1 MSTSVEDGDVTDQA
15 IQQKTTKNTVEEAP
29 KSPVDIVVTV
39 AAAKNATGSE
49 AQSTEILEEGCT
61 RSDDCRSLD
70 LEAQDSR
77 SKSNTGASDRSL
89 PCPAE
94 DTQLIRT
101 NRFNK
106 SDNMTSRS
114 NRYNNKT
121 VIIASLVFWGTV
133 LIAIVV
139 TVIVLTG
146 RNIDQP
152 VRHHTTA
159 EPSTPAPMI
168 GSTESLLV
176 NATNSTENTALFDSM
191 VADSD
196 EKPS

>member
-1 MSTSVEDGDVTDQA
+1 MSTSVEDGDVT
-15 IQQKTTKNTVEEAP
+15 EAP

-101 NRFNK
+101 N

>member
-15 IQQKTTKNTVEEAP
+15 IQQKSTESTQPVEP
-29 KSPVDIVVTV
+29 IRPVDTIVTV
-39 AAAKNATGSE
+39 AATDNATGSE
-49 AQSTEILEEGCT
+49 AQSTEILEERCT
-61 RSDDCRSLD
+61 RSDDCLD

-101 NRFNK
+101 N

-133 LIAIVV
+133 LIAIIV

-152 VRHHTTA
+152 VRDRTTA

-168 GSTESLLV
+168 ASTEALLITG
-176 NATNSTENTALFDSM
+176 NTTNSALFDSM
-191 VADSD
+191 VVDPD
-196 EKPS
+196 GKPS

>member
-15 IQQKTTKNTVEEAP
+15 IQQKSTESTQPVEP
-29 KSPVDIVVTV
+29 IRPVDTIVTV
-39 AAAKNATGSE
+39 AATDNATGSE
-49 AQSTEILEEGCT
+49 AQSTEILEERCT
-61 RSDDCRSLD
+61 RSDDCLD

-133 LIAIVV
+133 LIAIIV

-152 VRHHTTA
+152 VRDRTTP

-168 GSTESLLV
+168 GSTEALLITG
-176 NATNSTENTALFDSM
+176 NATNSALFDSM
-191 VADSD
+191 VVDPD
-196 EKPS
+196 GKPS

>member
-15 IQQKTTKNTVEEAP
+15 KQQKTTDNTVES
-29 KSPVDIVVTV
+29 KRPVDTVVTV
-39 AAAKNATGSE
+39 ATTENATGSD

-61 RSDDCRSLD
+61 RSNDCLD

-94 DTQLIRT
+94 DTQLIRN

-146 RNIDQP
+146 RNIDKP
-152 VRHHTTA
+152 VRHHTTP

-168 GSTESLLV
+168 GSTEAILF
-176 NATNSTENTALFDSM
+176 NTTNTTENIALFDSM
-191 VADSD
+191 VVDPE

>member
-1 MSTSVEDGDVTDQA
+1 MSTSVENGDVTDQT
-15 IQQKTTKNTVEEAP
+15 IQQKSSDSSESAEP
-29 KSPVDIVVTV
+29 KRPVDTVVTV
-39 AAAKNATGSE
+39 AASEHATGSE
-49 AQSTEILEEGCT
+49 AQSTEILEERCT
-61 RSDDCRSLD
+61 KSDDCLD

-101 NRFNK
+101 N

-152 VRHHTTA
+152 VRHHTTP
-159 EPSTPAPMI
+159 EPSAPAPMI
-168 GSTESLLV
+168 ESTESFTV
-176 NATNSTENTALFDSM
+176 AGNATNSPENVDLFDSM
-191 VADSD
+191 DG
-196 EKPS
+196 KPS

>member
-1 MSTSVEDGDVTDQA
+1 MSTSVEDGDGITDQKPQNQQ
-15 IQQKTTKNTVEEAP
+15 IQATRPLDT
-29 KSPVDIVVTV
+29 VVTV
-39 AAAKNATGSE
+39 SPCENASE
-49 AQSTEILEEGCT
+49 PQSTEILEETCT
-61 RSDDCRSLD
+61 RSEDCLD
-70 LEAQDSR
+70 LEAQGSR

-101 NRFNK
+101 N
-106 SDNMTSRS
+106 SGNMTSRS

-146 RNIDQP
+146 RNIDEGP
-152 VRHHTTA
+152 LREHSTTSDPLA
-159 EPSTPAPMI
+159 TPAPLS
-168 GSTESLLV
+168 GTTSAASLSYSSTLNTSE
-176 NATNSTENTALFDSM
+176 NATLLDSM
-191 VADSD
+191 IDNPLSD
-196 EKPS
+196 GNPS